1 MPAGARPRP
10 LKEKLR
16 EARTELIL
24 DVAEEVLVEKGYH
37 DTAMDEIATRAG
49 IAKGTL
55 YQHFPHKE
63 DLGFALFERGLILF
77 EQIVQQAATASGL
90 TVRARLERILL
101 AVYQEQ
107 LGLRAQLLQLLY
119 HDMDIRKSLLEK
131 KGRLR
136 EHVERCAN
144 QIRKMMEEGQTAG
157 EFDPTLSIELMQTLF
172 MHSLWFNRSEQLR
185 LQEQLSP
192 EELSHQLGRIF
203 FEGFTL
209 K

>member
-1 MPAGARPRP
+1 MSASTRQRP

-16 EARTELIL
+16 EVRTELIL

-37 DTAMDEIATRAG
+37 DTAMDEIAARAG

-63 DLGFALFERGLILF
+63 DLGVALFERGLMLF
-77 EQIVQQAATASGL
+77 ERIVQQAATASGL
-90 TVRARLERILL
+90 TVRARLEHILL
-101 AVYQEQ
+101 AVYQEHQ
-107 LGLRAQLLQLLY
+107 GQRAHLLQLLY

-136 EHVERCAN
+136 ERVERCAD
-144 QIRKMMEEGQTAG
+144 QIRKMMEEGQTMG
-157 EFDPTLSIELMQTLF
+157 EFDPTISVELMQTLF
-172 MHSLWFNRSEQLR
+172 MHSLWFNRSEQLD

-192 EELSHQLGRIF
+192 AELSHQIGRIF
-203 FEGFTL
+203 FEGFATR
-209 K
+209 